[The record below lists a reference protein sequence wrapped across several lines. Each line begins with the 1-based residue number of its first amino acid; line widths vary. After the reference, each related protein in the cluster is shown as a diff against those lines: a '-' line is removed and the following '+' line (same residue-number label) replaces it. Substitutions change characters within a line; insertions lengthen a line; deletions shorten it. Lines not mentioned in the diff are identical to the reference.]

1 VAGERIMNTLREALR
16 DYLALRRSLGF
27 KLQDTGLCLPRFI
40 DFLEEHEATHITT
53 ALALA
58 WAQQPTSV
66 QPAEW
71 ARRLSSV
78 RGFARYRFAT
88 DALTEI
94 PPLGLLPHRSTRAKP
109 YLYSDDEVERLLA
122 AALKLPTH
130 WHWTPLH
137 PWLFHCLIGLL
148 STTGMRMAETL
159 TLPVADVAPG
169 QALLTIRG
177 AKLGKVRIVPL
188 HASTRDVL
196 ADYLRRRTE
205 FFGTAVSP
213 YVFVSQR
220 GKRMDQARLHRTF
233 YTLSRS
239 VGLRG
244 ANASHGPQLHDFRH
258 RFAVRVLTTW
268 YQSGEDPARLLP
280 VLSTYLGHVRV
291 EDTYWYLSAWPEL
304 MAQAMARLEQRW
316 GATS

>member
-1 VAGERIMNTLREALR
+1 MNTLREALR

-27 KLQDTGLCLPRFI
+27 KLEDAGLKLPRFI
-40 DFLEEHEATHITT
+40 DFLEARGASHITT
-53 ALALA
+53 ALALE
-58 WAQQPTSV
+58 WAQEPTAV

-71 ARRLSSV
+71 ARRLGEV
-78 RGFARYRFAT
+78 RCFARYRYAS
-88 DALTEI
+88 DVLTEI
-94 PPLGLLPHRSTRAKP
+94 PPQGLLPHRSTRARP
-109 YLYSDDEVERLLA
+109 YLYSDEEVEQLLA
-122 AALKLPTH
+122 AALKLPTN
-130 WHWTPLH
+130 WHRTSLH
-137 PWLFHCLIGLL
+137 PWKFHCLIGLL
-148 STTGMRMAETL
+148 STTGMRMSETL
-159 TLPVADVAPG
+159 NLQVTDVDLD

-177 AKLGKVRIVPL
+177 AKLGRMRLVPL

-213 YVFVSQR
+213 YVFVSER
-220 GKRMDQARLHRTF
+220 GKQMDQARLHRTF

-244 ANASHGPQLHDFRH
+244 ANASHGPRLHDFRH

-304 MAQAMARLEQRW
+304 MAQAMVRLEQRW
-316 GATS
+316 GAAS

>member
-1 VAGERIMNTLREALR
+1 MSALREAVR
-16 DYLALRRSLGF
+16 DYLELRRSLGF
-27 KLQDTGLCLPRFI
+27 KLVDPGLMLPRFV
-40 DFLEEHEATHITT
+40 DFLEQRGSSYITT
-53 ALALA
+53 ALALE

-71 ARRLSSV
+71 ARRLGAV
-78 RGFARYRFAT
+78 RCFARYRCAT
-88 DALTEI
+88 DVLTEI

-109 YLYSDDEVERLLA
+109 YLYSDKEVEQLLA
-122 AALKLPTH
+122 AALKLPTN
-130 WHWTPLH
+130 WHRTALY
-137 PWLFHCLIGLL
+137 PWKFHCLIGLL
-148 STTGMRMAETL
+148 STTGMRMSEAL
-159 TLPVADVAPG
+159 NLQVCDVDLD

-177 AKLGKVRIVPL
+177 AKLGKIRLIPL

-213 YVFVSQR
+213 YVFVSDR
-220 GKRMDQARLHRTF
+220 GNRMDQSRLHRTF

-244 ANASHGPQLHDFRH
+244 ADASHGPRLHDFRH
-258 RFAVRVLTTW
+258 RFAVKVLLAW
-268 YQSGEDPARLLP
+268 YQSGQDSTRLLP

-304 MAQAMARLEQRW
+304 MAHAMARLERRW
-316 GATS
+316 GAAS